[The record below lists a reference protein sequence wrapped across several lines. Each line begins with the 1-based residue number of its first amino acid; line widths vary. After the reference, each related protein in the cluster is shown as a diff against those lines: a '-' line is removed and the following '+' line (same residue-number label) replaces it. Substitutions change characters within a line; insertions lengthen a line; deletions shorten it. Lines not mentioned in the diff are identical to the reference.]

1 MRKQRILAT
10 DSRGAYQRNDFNKP
24 RLFHLPI
31 HRKALN
37 FWTWDIWLFLINNN
51 LWKFQLSGLC
61 CKNSYISWLLHI
73 SLEQSLKKYEI
84 FCPWLKSSVM
94 FYKYWSVHLSP
105 PPVRIVFLLLL
116 FSHSVM
122 SNSLWPHGLQHTR
135 LPCSSLSP
143 GACSNSYPLTQ
154 WCHPT
159 TSSVVFSSCLQSFLA
174 SGSFPVSQFFTS
186 SGWTIGASAS
196 ISVLLMNMVVSLSLC
211 CWVFGVCVCDGVLVL
226 VLVLVLV
233 YAKRAKQQNWFR
245 ATARR

>member
-10 DSRGAYQRNDFNKP
+10 DSRGAYQRNDFSEP

-37 FWTWDIWLFLINNN
+37 FWTWYIWLFLINNN

-105 PPVRIVFLLLL
+105 PPVRIVFCCCC
-116 FSHSVM
+116 SVTQ
-122 SNSLWPHGLQHTR
+122 SCPTLCDHVD
-135 LPCSSLSP
+135 CSTP
-143 GACSNSYPLTQ
+143 G
-154 WCHPT
+154 
-159 TSSVVFSSCLQSFLA
+159 
-174 SGSFPVSQFFTS
+174 FPVLHYLLELAQTHVHWLSDAIQLPHLLS
-186 SGWTIGASAS
+186 SPPAF
-196 ISVLLMNMVVSLSLC
+196 NLS
-211 CWVFGVCVCDGVLVL
+211 
-226 VLVLVLV
+226 
-233 YAKRAKQQNWFR
+233 
-245 ATARR
+245 